1 MKLLLIHG
9 AGLGPWIWERMLP
22 HLRVPAVAIE
32 RGPSLEGCVERVLAQ
47 VDGETILVGHSI
59 GACIAMVAATR
70 AKVPVVLVGGMVP
83 ESGKSFLSL
92 LPLPARLFLRP
103 MLRKETI
110 ALPQS
115 LVKKDYC
122 NDLDEASTEL
132 VLRNVTAEVSRL
144 YLDPVEWSA
153 GRTSYVKLLDDHS
166 LSPKKQDA
174 IVSRVGANRV
184 VTMDTGHL
192 PMLSRPNELAS
203 VLDELAQPKTPD
215 S

>member
-9 AGLGPWIWERMLP
+9 AGLGPWIWDRMLP
-22 HLRVPAVAIE
+22 HLRVPAIAVE
-32 RGPSLEGCVERVLAQ
+32 RGPTLDACVERVLSRI
-47 VDGETILVGHSI
+47 DGETILVGHSI

-83 ESGKSFLSL
+83 ESGKNFLSL

-122 NDLDEASTEL
+122 NGLDAATTEL
-132 VLRNVTAEVSRL
+132 VLRNVTAEASRL
-144 YLDPVEWSA
+144 YLDAVEWSV
-153 GRTSYVKLLDDHS
+153 GRTSYVKLLADHS
-166 LSPKKQDA
+166 LKPRKQDA
-174 IVSRVGANRV
+174 IASRVGAQRV

-192 PMLSRPNELAS
+192 PMLSRPEELAAM
-203 VLDELAQPKTPD
+203 LNELAQPKTPD